1 MSKAPPTTSTSLAP
15 RILLGLA
22 ALVTLFFVRALQPG
36 TTGVAIFLGFWLL
49 LPYVVLAAA
58 LELSAHKPTA
68 SADVVTMCLVAG
80 GGLAFLTLV
89 IFVNPDP
96 QGGIA
101 VFLTPIYQGI
111 AMMILFP
118 LLRSAL
124 RKYRHHLSHRLR

>member
-1 MSKAPPTTSTSLAP
+1 M
-15 RILLGLA
+15 
-22 ALVTLFFVRALQPG
+22 
-36 TTGVAIFLGFWLL
+36 AIFLGFWLL

-80 GGLAFLTLV
+80 GGLAFLTLL